1 MTVTMDMI
9 RQSMS
14 HRRLRAV
21 RRVLLSPYFANGA
34 VAALGLLLIS
44 GLVRL
49 WLGPEAAAAASV
61 GVIVCIPPDQASPQR
76 GKIWL
81 LLPSAILGLPLFAA
95 VQALHA
101 SPLYLGLLL
110 VSATFL
116 AFLAGAW
123 GKRGLPIVMSLM
135 FAALFSMA
143 MPRQASE
150 ASVLFNSACFA
161 LGAGVYLVWAT
172 VANAWLNPFY
182 RMATLANTLFSL
194 VALMRLQARQ
204 FQPRDEPAS
213 ASGLP
218 VIGAVLRQQAQLAD
232 QLQAARDILLE
243 SPRTP
248 RRQQLVAML
257 LLVMELRDHLL
268 VCELDLDA
276 IRAQPGHPSALPL
289 LSRVMQDCASAT
301 EQVADALLRGD
312 VPPAFPD
319 LGQPLAPWR
328 QAACAADHAR
338 EASDAL
344 PAALTLSLANRVA
357 NLSDDVLRLIEL
369 GRGQAAPNLAA
380 VRTAWQLFVSP
391 THWSWRPLASLWRW
405 NAPSLRH
412 AIRASLALGS
422 AYALAQVLPW
432 GTHDYWILLTI
443 VVVLRGSLAQTLERR
458 NHRVLGTLIGCLLS
472 AALLSAHLSALQ
484 LLLVLTLAQA
494 CAHAFAARRYLVT
507 AVAATL
513 LGLVQAH
520 LLNAGA
526 SPVFDVI
533 ERMADTLIGVGFAWL
548 YSYFLPSWERHS
560 LPSLLTRTLK
570 AQARHAEVALGLG
583 QLQAIDN
590 APEIEWRLARREAHD
605 SLSALMQAIQRSLSE
620 PRAVRPP
627 LEPLERLL
635 AYSYQLLAQLTAVK
649 TMLVQHRDRIDLLPL
664 QPPLAQAVE
673 AIGMVLTQ
681 PKVASLP
688 ADALPLAELPSFV
701 APLDDALEPW
711 LLRRLQLAT
720 AVSGR
725 VRAEADQVLAAL
737 AQSRQ

>member
-1 MTVTMDMI
+1 MTATMDMI
-9 RQSMS
+9 RQWMS
-14 HRRLRAV
+14 HPRLRAAV
-21 RRVLLSPYFANGA
+21 RVLLSPYFCNGTM
-34 VAALGLLLIS
+34 AALGLLLIS

-61 GVIVCIPPDQASPQR
+61 GVIVCIPPDQASPKH

-123 GKRGLPIVMSLM
+123 GKRGLPIVMSLL

-161 LGAGVYLVWAT
+161 LGAGAYLVWAT
-172 VANAWLNPFY
+172 VANALLNPFY
-182 RMATLANTLFSL
+182 RMATLTNTLFSL
-194 VALMRLQARQ
+194 VELMRLQARQ

-268 VCELDLDA
+268 ACELDLDA

-289 LSRVMQDCASAT
+289 LSRVMEDCASAT

-312 VPPAFPD
+312 LPPAFPD

-328 QAACAADHAR
+328 NAAAAAR
-338 EASDAL
+338 EASDVL

-369 GRGQAAPNLAA
+369 GRGQSAPNLAA

-391 THWSWRPLASLWRW
+391 TSWSWRPLASLWRW

-507 AVAATL
+507 AVAATV

-533 ERMADTLIGVGFAWL
+533 ERVADTLIGVGFAWL
-548 YSYFLPSWERHS
+548 FSYFLPSWERHS
-560 LPSLLTRTLK
+560 MPSLVHRTLK

-649 TMLVQHRDRIDLLPL
+649 TMLLQQRDRIDLLPL

-673 AIGMVLTQ
+673 AIGSVLTE
-681 PKVASLP
+681 PSAASRP
-688 ADALPLAELPSFV
+688 EDALPLADLPSFV

-725 VRAEADQVLAAL
+725 VRAEADQIRAAL

>member
-1 MTVTMDMI
+1 MDMI
-9 RQSMS
+9 RQAMT
-14 HRRLRAV
+14 HPRLRAAA
-21 RRVLLSPYFANGA
+21 RVLLSPYFANGA
-34 VAALGLLLIS
+34 MAALGLLLIS

-49 WLGPEAAAAASV
+49 GLGPEAAAAASV
-61 GVIVCIPPDQASPQR
+61 GVIVCIPPDQAAPRQ

-81 LLPSAILGLPLFAA
+81 LLPSALLGLPLFAA
-95 VQALHA
+95 VQALHTA
-101 SPLYLGLLL
+101 PLQLGLLL
-110 VSATFL
+110 VAATFL

-161 LGAGVYLVWAT
+161 LGAGAYLVWAT

-182 RMATLANTLFSL
+182 RMAMLANTLFSL

-204 FQPRDEPAS
+204 LQPRDEPAS
-213 ASGLP
+213 GQP
-218 VIGAVLRQQAQLAD
+218 VIGAVLRQQALLAD

-268 VCELDLDA
+268 ACELDLDA
-276 IRAQPGHPSALPL
+276 IRAQPGSASALPP
-289 LSRVMQDCASAT
+289 LSCIMEDCASAT

-312 VPPAFPD
+312 VPPAFPE
-319 LGQPLAPWR
+319 LAQPLAPWR
-328 QAACAADHAR
+328 KTAVPGR
-338 EASDAL
+338 EAAAL
-344 PAALTLSLANRVA
+344 PAALTPSLANRVA
-357 NLSDDVLRLIEL
+357 NLSDDVLRLVDL
-369 GRGQAAPNLAA
+369 GRGQAAPDLAA
-380 VRTAWQLFVSP
+380 VRTAWRLFVSP
-391 THWSWRPLASLWRW
+391 TAWSWRPLASLWRW

-472 AALLSAHLSALQ
+472 AALLSAHLLAGL

-507 AVAATL
+507 AVAATV

-520 LLNAGA
+520 MLNAGT

-548 YSYFLPSWERHS
+548 FSYFLPSWERHS

-649 TMLVQHRDRIDLLPL
+649 TMLLQHRDRIDLLPL

-673 AIGMVLTQ
+673 AIGTVLTQ
-681 PKVASLP
+681 PGAASP
-688 ADALPLAELPSFV
+688 VEAAWPLAEVPSFV

-725 VRAEADQVLAAL
+725 VRAEADRVLSAL
-737 AQSRQ
+737 GQSRS

>member
-1 MTVTMDMI
+1 MDMI

-14 HRRLRAV
+14 HPRLRAV
-21 RRVLLSPYFANGA
+21 VRVLLSPYFGNGA
-34 VAALGLLLIS
+34 MAALGLLLIS

-61 GVIVCIPPDQASPQR
+61 GVIVCIPPDQASPKH

-143 MPRQASE
+143 MPRQAS
-150 ASVLFNSACFA
+150 VLFSSACFA
-161 LGAGVYLVWAT
+161 LGAGAYLVWAT
-172 VANAWLNPFY
+172 VANALLNPFY
-182 RMATLANTLFSL
+182 RMTILANTLFSL

-204 FQPRDEPAS
+204 FQPRDELAT

-243 SPRTP
+243 SPRTA

-257 LLVMELRDHLL
+257 LLAMELRDHLL
-268 VCELDLDA
+268 ACELDLDA

-289 LSRVMQDCASAT
+289 LSQVMQDCASAT

-312 VPPAFPD
+312 LPPAFPD
-319 LGQPLAPWR
+319 LGQRLAPWR
-328 QAACAADHAR
+328 KAADAGR

-344 PAALTLSLANRVA
+344 TAALMLSLANRVA
-357 NLSDDVLRLIEL
+357 NLSDDVLRLVEL
-369 GRGQAAPNLAA
+369 GRGQAAPDLAA

-494 CAHAFAARRYLVT
+494 CAHAFATRRYLVT

-520 LLNAGA
+520 LLNAGT

-548 YSYFLPSWERHS
+548 FSYFLPSWERHAM
-560 LPSLLTRTLK
+560 PSLLNRTLK

-649 TMLVQHRDRIDLLPL
+649 TMLLQHRDRIDLLPL
-664 QPPLAQAVE
+664 QPPLAQAVD
-673 AIGMVLTQ
+673 AIGTVLTQ
-681 PKVASLP
+681 PGVASRP
-688 ADALPLAELPSFV
+688 EDALPLAELPSFV

-725 VRAEADQVLAAL
+725 VRAEADQVRTAL
-737 AQSRQ
+737 ARSRQ

>member
-1 MTVTMDMI
+1 MDMF
-9 RQSMS
+9 RQAMT
-14 HRRLRAV
+14 HPRLRAAA
-21 RRVLLSPYFANGA
+21 RVLLSPYFANGA
-34 VAALGLLLIS
+34 MAALGLLLIS

-49 WLGPEAAAAASV
+49 GLGPEAAAAASV
-61 GVIVCIPPDQASPQR
+61 GVIVCIPPDQAAPRQ

-81 LLPSAILGLPLFAA
+81 LLPSALLGLPLFAA

-101 SPLYLGLLL
+101 APLPLGLLL
-110 VSATFL
+110 VAATFL

-135 FAALFSMA
+135 FAVLFSMA

-150 ASVLFNSACFA
+150 ASVLFHSACFA
-161 LGAGVYLVWAT
+161 LGAGAYLVWAP

-182 RMATLANTLFSL
+182 RMAMLANTLFSL

-213 ASGLP
+213 GQP
-218 VIGAVLRQQAQLAD
+218 VIGAVLRQQALLAD

-248 RRQQLVAML
+248 RRQQLAAML

-268 VCELDLDA
+268 ACELDLDA
-276 IRAQPGHPSALPL
+276 IRAQPGSSSALTP
-289 LSRVMQDCASAT
+289 LSRVMEDCASAT
-301 EQVADALLRGD
+301 EQVADALLLGD
-312 VPPAFPD
+312 VPPVFPE

-328 QAACAADHAR
+328 KAAVPAR
-338 EASDAL
+338 EAAAL

-357 NLSDDVLRLIEL
+357 NLSDDVLRLVDL
-369 GRGQAAPNLAA
+369 GRGQAAPDLAA
-380 VRTAWQLFVSP
+380 VRTAWRLFVSP
-391 THWSWRPLASLWRW
+391 TAWSWRPLASLWRW

-472 AALLSAHLSALQ
+472 AALLSAHLSAGL

-507 AVAATL
+507 AVAATV

-520 LLNAGA
+520 MLNAGT

-548 YSYFLPSWERHS
+548 FSYFLPSWERHS

-649 TMLVQHRDRIDLLPL
+649 TMLLQHRDRIDLLPL

-673 AIGMVLTQ
+673 AIGTVLTQ
-681 PKVASLP
+681 PGAASP
-688 ADALPLAELPSFV
+688 VEATWPLAEVPSFV

-725 VRAEADQVLAAL
+725 VRAEADRVLSGL
-737 AQSRQ
+737 GQSRP

>member
-1 MTVTMDMI
+1 MDMI
-9 RQSMS
+9 RQWMT
-14 HRRLRAV
+14 HPRLRV
-21 RRVLLSPYFANGA
+21 VVRVLLSPYVANGTM
-34 VAALGLLLIS
+34 AALGLLLIS

-61 GVIVCIPPDQASPQR
+61 GVIVCIPPDQASPKQ

-81 LLPSAILGLPLFAA
+81 LLPSAILGLPVFAA

-143 MPRQASE
+143 MPRQTSE

-161 LGAGVYLVWAT
+161 LGAAVYLLWAT
-172 VANAWLNPFY
+172 LANALLNPFY
-182 RMATLANTLFSL
+182 RVAILADTLFSL
-194 VALMRLQARQ
+194 AALMRLQARQ
-204 FQPRDEPAS
+204 FQPRDESAS
-213 ASGLP
+213 PSGLP
-218 VIGAVLRQQAQLAD
+218 VIGAVLRRQAQLSD
-232 QLQAARDILLE
+232 QMQAARDILLE
-243 SPRTP
+243 SPRTL

-268 VCELDLDA
+268 ACELDLDS
-276 IRAQPGHPSALPL
+276 IRAQPGHPSVLPL
-289 LSRVMQDCASAT
+289 LSRVIEASACAT
-301 EQVADALLRGD
+301 EQVADALLRGE
-312 VPPAFPD
+312 VPPVSPG
-319 LGQPLAPWR
+319 LGQQLAPWR
-328 QAACAADHAR
+328 NATGADR
-338 EASDAL
+338 ESSQAL
-344 PAALTLSLANRVA
+344 PAALTLSLVNRVA
-357 NLSDDVLRLIEL
+357 NLSDDVLHLVEL
-369 GRGQAAPNLAA
+369 GRGQQAPDLAA

-391 THWSWRPLASLWRW
+391 TAWSWRPLVSLWRW

-472 AALLSAHLSALQ
+472 AALLSAHLSAGL

-494 CAHAFAARRYLVT
+494 CAHAFAAKRYLVT

-520 LLNAGA
+520 MLNAGV

-548 YSYFLPSWERHS
+548 FSYFLPSWERHS
-560 LPSLLTRTLK
+560 MPSLVTRTLK

-635 AYSYQLLAQLTAVK
+635 AHSYQLLAQLTAVK
-649 TMLVQHRDRIDLLPL
+649 TMLLQQRDRIDLLPL
-664 QPPLAQAVE
+664 QPPLAQAVD
-673 AIGMVLTQ
+673 AIGTVLTQ
-681 PKVASLP
+681 PGAVSL
-688 ADALPLAELPSFV
+688 ADDALPLAELPSFV

-711 LLRRLQLAT
+711 LLRRLKLAT
-720 AVSGR
+720 TVSGR

-737 AQSRQ
+737 GQSRQ

>member
-1 MTVTMDMI
+1 M
-9 RQSMS
+9 
-14 HRRLRAV
+14 
-21 RRVLLSPYFANGA
+21 
-34 VAALGLLLIS
+34 
-44 GLVRL
+44 
-49 WLGPEAAAAASV
+49 
-61 GVIVCIPPDQASPQR
+61 
-76 GKIWL
+76 
-81 LLPSAILGLPLFAA
+81 
-95 VQALHA
+95 
-101 SPLYLGLLL
+101 
-110 VSATFL
+110 
-116 AFLAGAW
+116 
-123 GKRGLPIVMSLM
+123 
-135 FAALFSMA
+135 
-143 MPRQASE
+143 
-150 ASVLFNSACFA
+150 
-161 LGAGVYLVWAT
+161 
-172 VANAWLNPFY
+172 
-182 RMATLANTLFSL
+182 
-194 VALMRLQARQ
+194 
-204 FQPRDEPAS
+204 
-213 ASGLP
+213 
-218 VIGAVLRQQAQLAD
+218 
-232 QLQAARDILLE
+232 
-243 SPRTP
+243 
-248 RRQQLVAML
+248 
-257 LLVMELRDHLL
+257 
-268 VCELDLDA
+268 
-276 IRAQPGHPSALPL
+276 
-289 LSRVMQDCASAT
+289 
-301 EQVADALLRGD
+301 
-312 VPPAFPD
+312 
-319 LGQPLAPWR
+319 
-328 QAACAADHAR
+328 
-338 EASDAL
+338 
-344 PAALTLSLANRVA
+344 
-357 NLSDDVLRLIEL
+357 RLIEL

-391 THWSWRPLASLWRW
+391 TYWSWRPLASLWRW

-533 ERMADTLIGVGFAWL
+533 EHMADTLIGVGFAWL
-548 YSYFLPSWERHS
+548 YSYFLPSWERQAM
-560 LPSLLTRTLK
+560 PSLLNRTLK

-664 QPPLAQAVE
+664 QPPLAQAVD
-673 AIGMVLTQ
+673 AIGTVLTQ
-681 PKVASLP
+681 PEVASLP

>member
-1 MTVTMDMI
+1 MTATMDMI
-9 RQSMS
+9 RQWMS
-14 HRRLRAV
+14 HPRLRAAV
-21 RRVLLSPYFANGA
+21 RVLLSPYFCNGTM
-34 VAALGLLLIS
+34 AALGLLLIS

-61 GVIVCIPPDQASPQR
+61 GVIVCIPPDQASPKH

-123 GKRGLPIVMSLM
+123 GKRGLPIVMSLL

-161 LGAGVYLVWAT
+161 LGAGAYLVWAT
-172 VANAWLNPFY
+172 VANALLNPFY

-194 VALMRLQARQ
+194 VELMRLQARQ

-268 VCELDLDA
+268 ACELDLDA

-289 LSRVMQDCASAT
+289 LSRVMEDCASAT

-312 VPPAFPD
+312 LPPAFPD

-328 QAACAADHAR
+328 NAAAAAR
-338 EASDAL
+338 EASDVL

-369 GRGQAAPNLAA
+369 GRGQSAPNLAA

-391 THWSWRPLASLWRW
+391 TSWSWRPLASLWRW

-507 AVAATL
+507 AVAATV

-533 ERMADTLIGVGFAWL
+533 ERVADTLIGVGFAWL
-548 YSYFLPSWERHS
+548 FSYFLPSWERHS
-560 LPSLLTRTLK
+560 MPSLVHRTLK

-649 TMLVQHRDRIDLLPL
+649 TMLLQQRDRIDLLPL
-664 QPPLAQAVE
+664 QPPLAQAVD
-673 AIGMVLTQ
+673 AIGSVLTE
-681 PKVASLP
+681 PSAASRP
-688 ADALPLAELPSFV
+688 EDALPLADLPSFV

-711 LLRRLQLAT
+711 LLRRLRLAI

-725 VRAEADQVLAAL
+725 VRAEADQVRAAL

>member
-1 MTVTMDMI
+1 MTATMDMI
-9 RQSMS
+9 RQWMS
-14 HRRLRAV
+14 HPRLRAAV
-21 RRVLLSPYFANGA
+21 RVLLSPYFCNGTM
-34 VAALGLLLIS
+34 AALGLLLIS

-61 GVIVCIPPDQASPQR
+61 GVIVCIPPDQASPKH

-123 GKRGLPIVMSLM
+123 GKRGLPIVMSLL

-161 LGAGVYLVWAT
+161 LGAGAYLVWAT
-172 VANAWLNPFY
+172 VANALLNPFY

-194 VALMRLQARQ
+194 VELMRLQARQ

-268 VCELDLDA
+268 ACELDLDA

-289 LSRVMQDCASAT
+289 LSRVMEDCASAT

-312 VPPAFPD
+312 LPPAFPD

-328 QAACAADHAR
+328 NAAAAAR
-338 EASDAL
+338 EASDVL

-369 GRGQAAPNLAA
+369 GRGQSAPNLAA

-391 THWSWRPLASLWRW
+391 TSWSWRPLASLWRW

-507 AVAATL
+507 AVAATV

-533 ERMADTLIGVGFAWL
+533 ERVADTLIGVGFAWL
-548 YSYFLPSWERHS
+548 FSYFLPSWERHS
-560 LPSLLTRTLK
+560 MPSLVHRTLK

-649 TMLVQHRDRIDLLPL
+649 TMLLQQRDRIDLLPL

-673 AIGMVLTQ
+673 AIGSVLTEPSAASQ
-681 PKVASLP
+681 PE
-688 ADALPLAELPSFV
+688 DALPLADLPSFV

-711 LLRRLQLAT
+711 LLRRLRLAI

-725 VRAEADQVLAAL
+725 VRAEADQVRAAL

>member
-1 MTVTMDMI
+1 MDMI
-9 RQSMS
+9 RQWMK
-14 HRRLRAV
+14 HPRLRAAL
-21 RRVLLSPYFANGA
+21 RVLLSPYFGNGA
-34 VAALGLLLIS
+34 MAALGLLLIS

-61 GVIVCIPPDQASPQR
+61 GVIVCIPPDQAAPKY

-135 FAALFSMA
+135 FAVLFSMA

-182 RMATLANTLFSL
+182 RVTTLANTLFSL

-243 SPRTP
+243 SPRTA

-268 VCELDLDA
+268 ACELDLDA
-276 IRAQPGHPSALPL
+276 IRAQPGHPSVLPL
-289 LSRVMQDCASAT
+289 LSRVMEDCASAT

-312 VPPAFPD
+312 LPAACPD

-328 QAACAADHAR
+328 KAACAADSADFAR
-338 EASDAL
+338 EASDVL

-520 LLNAGA
+520 MLNAGA

-548 YSYFLPSWERHS
+548 FSYFLPSWERHAM
-560 LPSLLTRTLK
+560 PSLLNRTLK

-664 QPPLAQAVE
+664 QPPLAQAVD
-673 AIGMVLTQ
+673 AIGTVLTQ
-681 PKVASLP
+681 PSAASWP
-688 ADALPLAELPSFV
+688 EDALPLADLPSFV

-725 VRAEADQVLAAL
+725 VRTEADQVLAAL

>member
-1 MTVTMDMI
+1 MTATMDMI
-9 RQSMS
+9 RQWMS
-14 HRRLRAV
+14 HPRLRAAV
-21 RRVLLSPYFANGA
+21 RVLLSPYFGNGTM
-34 VAALGLLLIS
+34 AALGLLLIS

-61 GVIVCIPPDQASPQR
+61 GVIVCIPPDQASPKH

-123 GKRGLPIVMSLM
+123 GKRGLPIVMSLL

-161 LGAGVYLVWAT
+161 LGAGAYLVWAT
-172 VANAWLNPFY
+172 VANALLNPFY

-194 VALMRLQARQ
+194 VELMRLQARQ

-268 VCELDLDA
+268 ACELDLDA

-289 LSRVMQDCASAT
+289 LSRVMEDCASAT

-312 VPPAFPD
+312 LPPAFPD

-328 QAACAADHAR
+328 NAAAAAR
-338 EASDAL
+338 EASDVL

-369 GRGQAAPNLAA
+369 GRGQSAPNLAA

-391 THWSWRPLASLWRW
+391 TSWSWRPLASLWRW

-507 AVAATL
+507 AVAATV

-533 ERMADTLIGVGFAWL
+533 ERVADTLIGVGFAWL
-548 YSYFLPSWERHS
+548 FSYFLPSWERHS
-560 LPSLLTRTLK
+560 MPSLVHRTLK

-649 TMLVQHRDRIDLLPL
+649 TMLLQQRDRIDLLPL
-664 QPPLAQAVE
+664 QPPLAQAVD
-673 AIGMVLTQ
+673 AIGSVLTE
-681 PKVASLP
+681 PSAASRP
-688 ADALPLAELPSFV
+688 EDALPLADLPSFV

-711 LLRRLQLAT
+711 LLRRLRLAI

-725 VRAEADQVLAAL
+725 VRAEADQVRAAL